1 MLYLYIVSLVL
12 FHSEN
17 VEVEMTRAG
26 PLCMSQYLDILSCY
40 RIPGEEVDTHR
51 RSPVDQSRHI
61 IVAHNDHVSKI
72 AVLVYRFNAVGLIQV
87 FSIFLW

>member
-1 MLYLYIVSLVL
+1 VL

-40 RIPGEEVDTHR
+40 RIPGEEVDTQR
-51 RSPVDQSRHI
+51 RSPVDQSCHI
-61 IVAHNDHVSKI
+61 IVAHNGHVSICTVYI
-72 AVLVYRFNAVGLIQV
+72 A
-87 FSIFLW
+87 IFTYPNISYG